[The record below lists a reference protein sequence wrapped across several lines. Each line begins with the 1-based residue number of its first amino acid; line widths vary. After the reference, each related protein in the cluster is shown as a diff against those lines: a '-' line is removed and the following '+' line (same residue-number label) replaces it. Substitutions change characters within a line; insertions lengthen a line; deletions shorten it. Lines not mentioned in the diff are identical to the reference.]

1 MAAFTKGCH
10 MSTITNEDIYQE
22 FLTLVRSGADD
33 EAITQAFGGGTVYV
47 PSHKNTSY
55 NARNVAIL
63 NDYKAGKTPRQIAA
77 EYELSRSRVWA
88 ITKPVRDAQKEAG
101 QGGL

>member
-1 MAAFTKGCH
+1 MP
-10 MSTITNEDIYQE
+10 
-22 FLTLVRSGADD
+22 SGPGDD
-33 EAITQAFGGGTVYV
+33 ENIFTRARFHLKCPHDNDAGGGTVYV

-77 EYELSRSRVWA
+77 DYELSRNRVWE
-88 ITKPVRDAQKEAG
+88 ITKPVRDAQKEGG